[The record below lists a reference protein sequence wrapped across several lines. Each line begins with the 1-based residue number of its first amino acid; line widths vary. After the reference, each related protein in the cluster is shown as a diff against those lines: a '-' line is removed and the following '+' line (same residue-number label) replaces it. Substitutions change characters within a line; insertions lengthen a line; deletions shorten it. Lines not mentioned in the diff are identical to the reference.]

1 MIDIDLAIDILECA
15 KKTGNR
21 DYLAEYNITIEIASD
36 SLLEAGFPADKKD
49 ELRKYSIDICAL
61 SLFKHK
67 IGLNEKFVTL
77 SDCFQTFL
85 REKNEGGRITDLA
98 WNQTLELIVD
108 ELEKN
113 V

>member
-21 DYLAEYNITIEIASD
+21 DYLAEYIITIKIASE

-49 ELRKYSIDICAL
+49 ELLKYSIDICSL

-67 IGLNEKFVTL
+67 IGLNETSVSL

-85 REKNEGGRITDLA
+85 EERNEGGLVTDLA
-98 WNQTLELIVD
+98 WNQTLELIID

-113 V
+113 A